1 MKKMLK
7 KGMLLSIFVALSIL
21 GAACGGGGNQGASTN
36 SSTEKKSEEAE
47 KPADSATSGTEEV
60 ISVVTGGTSGTY
72 YPLGGGIGKALNGAG
87 IGVNATVEST
97 GGSNENVRLLGQ
109 SEAEIGFTETGIA
122 YYGYEGIEMFKDNK
136 FNNLRGIMSLYAN
149 LMQTVVMKDSGIQTY
164 ADLKGKTVA
173 VGIQGSSSALNMQ
186 LVLAEYGLSLED
198 IKPQFVSYSEG
209 VTMLKDGQI
218 DAVMIDSGVP
228 NSAVI
233 DITSQHEVNILP
245 IEEEKINSLVSN
257 YPYFSNM
264 VIIPKGTY
272 KGIDVDIPTAG
283 AKVMLATHAGLSEE
297 LVYKLTK
304 TIFEKKEEIIK
315 IHPKGESI
323 DLKTATDGMP
333 IPLHPGAEK
342 YLREQ
347 GAIK

>member
-1 MKKMLK
+1 MKRILK

-21 GAACGGGGNQGASTN
+21 GAACSGGGNKVTSTN
-36 SSTEKKSEEAE
+36 SPTETE
-47 KPADSATSGTEEV
+47 KPAERTSPGSSEA
-60 ISVVTGGTSGTY
+60 ISIVTGATSGTY

-109 SEAEIGFTETGIA
+109 GEAEIGFTETGIA

-136 FNNLRGIMSLYAN
+136 FDNLRGIMSLYAN
-149 LMQTVVMKDSGIQTY
+149 LMQTVVMKDSGIQSY

-173 VGIQGSSSALNMQ
+173 IGIQGSSSALNMQ
-186 LVLAEYGLSLED
+186 LVLKEYGLSLGD

-218 DAVMIDSGVP
+218 DAVMIDSGIP
-228 NSAVI
+228 NSAVT
-233 DITSQHEVNILP
+233 DITTQHDVNILP
-245 IEEEKINSLVSN
+245 IEEEKIKSLVSK

-272 KGIDVDIPTAG
+272 EGIDVDVPTAG
-283 AKVMLATHAGLSEE
+283 AKVMLVTHAGVSEE
-297 LVYKLTK
+297 MVYKLTK

-315 IHPKGESI
+315 IHPRGDSI
-323 DLKTATDGMP
+323 DLKTATDGMS